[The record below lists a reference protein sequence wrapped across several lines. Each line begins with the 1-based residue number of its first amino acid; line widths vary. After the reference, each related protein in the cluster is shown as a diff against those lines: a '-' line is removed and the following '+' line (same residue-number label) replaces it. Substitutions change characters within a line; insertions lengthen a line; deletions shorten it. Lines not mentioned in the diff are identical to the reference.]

1 MANVR
6 TADGGGG
13 NRGDGRGRWWR
24 GGGGGD
30 GSGDDGRYYKRK
42 FFISAETYVW
52 ALILFNIAMFA
63 TALAN
68 SLRRLC
74 ADVVARVQTKLI
86 AYELRGAN
94 AALSVAA
101 AASRRGGTGA
111 A

>member
-1 MANVR
+1 MSIER
-6 TADGGGG
+6 PGLT
-13 NRGDGRGRWWR
+13 
-24 GGGGGD
+24 
-30 GSGDDGRYYKRK
+30 DDGRYYKRK